1 MDPEDLYLLGAVIK
15 DLQAQIQRPNLDL
28 GAIEGRVHQLHRQ
41 FMRNIANEHCSLD
54 LTKIELSTIPLRK
67 KYESVFKPTDSKDL

>member
-1 MDPEDLYLLGAVIK
+1 
-15 DLQAQIQRPNLDL
+15 
-28 GAIEGRVHQLHRQ
+28 LHRQ